1 MYIDQPLR
9 EYLNDLASDAPTP
22 GGGSASALTG
32 AMAAALA
39 SMVGRLTFH
48 KAEYANVATEIESLV
63 QHTEQ
68 VRTRFQQLVQEDIEA
83 YGQLSASYKLPRSTE
98 EERMARSQ
106 AIQKRLETA
115 ARVPL
120 EMVENA
126 AQLMQSC
133 QRIAEVGNVNILS
146 DIVTSSILALA
157 SAEGAAVMV
166 RINLRYLKNA
176 ELVASLDERL
186 KAALAQVEAGKGLV
200 LERVRGRT

>member
-1 MYIDQPLR
+1 LR
-9 EYLNDLASDAPTP
+9 DYLDDLASDAPTP

-39 SMVGRLTFH
+39 SMVCRLTLN
-48 KAEYANVATEIESLV
+48 KPKYANVAAEIETLV
-63 QHTEQ
+63 QRTEQ

-83 YGQLSASYKLPRSTE
+83 YGQLSASYKLPRNTE
-98 EERMARSQ
+98 EEREARSQ
-106 AIQKRLETA
+106 AIQKRLEMA

-126 AQLMQSC
+126 ASLMVAC
-133 QRIAEVGNVNILS
+133 QRIAEIGNVNVLS
-146 DIVTSSILALA
+146 DVVTASILASA

-186 KAALAQVEAGKGLV
+186 QAALSQLEAGKGQV
-200 LERVRGRT
+200 LECVRGRV

>member
-1 MYIDQPLR
+1 MYIDRPLR
-9 EYLNDLASDAPTP
+9 EYLDDLASDAPTP

-39 SMVGRLTFH
+39 SMVCRLTLN
-48 KAEYANVATEIESLV
+48 KPEYANVAAEIEALI
-63 QHTEQ
+63 QQTEQ

-83 YGQLSASYKLPRSTE
+83 YRQLSTSYKLPRSTE
-98 EERMARSQ
+98 EERVARSQ

-133 QRIAEVGNVNILS
+133 QRIAEIGNINVLS
-146 DIVTSSILALA
+146 DIVTSSILASA

-186 KAALAQVEAGKGLV
+186 KAALAQVEEGKGLV
-200 LERVRGRT
+200 LERVRGRA

>member
-1 MYIDQPLR
+1 MYIDRPLR
-9 EYLNDLASDAPTP
+9 DYLDDLASDAPTP

-39 SMVGRLTFH
+39 SMVCRLTLN
-48 KAEYANVATEIESLV
+48 KPKYANVAAEIETLV
-63 QHTEQ
+63 QRTEQ

-83 YGQLSASYKLPRSTE
+83 YGQLSASYKLPRNTE
-98 EERMARSQ
+98 EEREARSQ
-106 AIQKRLETA
+106 AIQKRLEMA

-126 AQLMQSC
+126 ASLMVAC
-133 QRIAEVGNVNILS
+133 QRIAEIGNVNVLS
-146 DIVTSSILALA
+146 DVVTASILASA

-186 KAALAQVEAGKGLV
+186 QAALSQLEAGKGQV
-200 LERVRGRT
+200 LECVRGRV